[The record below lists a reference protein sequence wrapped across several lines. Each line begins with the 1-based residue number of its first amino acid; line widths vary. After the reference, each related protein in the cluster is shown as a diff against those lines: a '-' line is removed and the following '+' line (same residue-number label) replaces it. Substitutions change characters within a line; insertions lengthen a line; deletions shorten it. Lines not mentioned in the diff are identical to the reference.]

1 MNKVKLV
8 SFIIGI
14 MIIAWFTKSLSLKV
28 SNVFNQIEKAIVLVE
43 EQNDL
48 KDEIKKNKEL
58 ESNPTFL
65 KVQNQNEELKLS
77 IEQLISE
84 NEMIEKEI
92 ELASK
97 KDIDI
102 KDTKWRGVANDVVI
116 RGIVGSFGLGTAVN
130 DISIS
135 GELNF
140 SFTNSGLNVSFYS
153 ESEERDISIAASLE
167 EIDEEFGLLKY
178 RSVKENIHSETFKN
192 NSSTDFY
199 FVVDG
204 EKMTCYIVNRDQQQI
219 INLAF
224 ELTRIS

>member
-102 KDTKWRGVANDVVI
+102 KDTK
-116 RGIVGSFGLGTAVN
+116 
-130 DISIS
+130 
-135 GELNF
+135 
-140 SFTNSGLNVSFYS
+140 
-153 ESEERDISIAASLE
+153 
-167 EIDEEFGLLKY
+167 
-178 RSVKENIHSETFKN
+178 
-192 NSSTDFY
+192 
-199 FVVDG
+199 
-204 EKMTCYIVNRDQQQI
+204 
-219 INLAF
+219 
-224 ELTRIS
+224 